1 MPVRAAAGRAGPF
14 VAIRATEPVSSRMRR
29 GARSGGDRGTSC
41 GDPGGRPVSRAPC
54 AARSPVEESP
64 PQPWFGSAGFPKTA
78 GRRCFGQGLTVL
90 PGVGARKEEAPCAG
104 SC

>member
-1 MPVRAAAGRAGPF
+1 M
-14 VAIRATEPVSSRMRR
+14 
-29 GARSGGDRGTSC
+29 GTQE
-41 GDPGGRPVSRAPC
+41 GRPVSRAPC

-90 PGVGARKEEAPCAG
+90 PGVVAREKRKRLALGLVEQLVKLRASSPECVLVQGKRVALG
-104 SC
+104 